1 MKRRAP
7 LSPTQSAAFAMGRVL
22 LVFDSWHRKGGA
34 ALDAERAMLIDFSAQ
49 HPRSIVG
56 LVPSVL
62 QVVRAHGLQKTD
74 LADLFAKRHFGSM
87 REGFFAMVADLVSR
101 DLLAETSTDKA
112 DLFFAPTESGLA
124 AAARFSS
131 PLAIGLRALC
141 SVLCDE
147 WKRKNVSDL
156 ASEIRRTLPDESR
169 MAADL
174 GEPFAPWQ
182 GEVE

>member
-1 MKRRAP
+1 
-7 LSPTQSAAFAMGRVL
+7 MGRTL
-22 LVFDSWHRKGGA
+22 LVFDTWHRQAGA
-34 ALDAERAMLIDFSAQ
+34 PLDAERAMLIDFAAQ

-74 LADLFAKRHFGSM
+74 LADLFAQRHFGSM

-101 DLLAETSTDKA
+101 DLLAEISADKA
-112 DLFFAPTESGLA
+112 DLFFVPTASGLA

-141 SVLCDE
+141 SALCDE
-147 WKRKNVSDL
+147 WRRKNPRDL
-156 ASEIRRTLPDESR
+156 ANDIRKTLPDESR
-169 MAADL
+169 MAASL
-174 GEPFAPWQ
+174 GEPFAPWLS
-182 GEVE
+182 EVD